1 MGIRINRFVGDKNF
15 CLSVVN
21 NFIVSNLVNHCLPS
35 QTTTDGSWE
44 NIMVYKVEDQPEVVL
59 SFLIGKNILRAFHVL
74 VSVHMINN
82 LSVLVFT

>member
-1 MGIRINRFVGDKNF
+1 
-15 CLSVVN
+15 
-21 NFIVSNLVNHCLPS
+21 
-35 QTTTDGSWE
+35 
-44 NIMVYKVEDQPEVVL
+44 MVYKVEDQPEVVL